1 MRAFVIRAFG
11 QQAGVDFER
20 VHTEL
25 IAPALQQAGV
35 DGGGTTGEIVEAGNI
50 REDMFLEL
58 YRADIVL
65 ADISVHNANVFY
77 ELGIRHAARPRSTVL
92 IRARIDEIPFDLR
105 TDRYLRYDPDSPGAS
120 LADLVQVLRETLAS
134 ERVDSPVLR
143 LLPGVTPGPQTSLL
157 DLPRALAEDIEQA
170 RENRQAGDLRLIAEE
185 VMGLRFEE
193 AALRA
198 VARA

>member
-58 YRADIVL
+58 YRPTSCSPTYPSTMPTSSTSWV
-65 ADISVHNANVFY
+65 SGMPRGH
-77 ELGIRHAARPRSTVL
+77 GRPC
-92 IRARIDEIPFDLR
+92 
-105 TDRYLRYDPDSPGAS
+105 
-120 LADLVQVLRETLAS
+120 
-134 ERVDSPVLR
+134 
-143 LLPGVTPGPQTSLL
+143 
-157 DLPRALAEDIEQA
+157 
-170 RENRQAGDLRLIAEE
+170 
-185 VMGLRFEE
+185 
-193 AALRA
+193 
-198 VARA
+198 